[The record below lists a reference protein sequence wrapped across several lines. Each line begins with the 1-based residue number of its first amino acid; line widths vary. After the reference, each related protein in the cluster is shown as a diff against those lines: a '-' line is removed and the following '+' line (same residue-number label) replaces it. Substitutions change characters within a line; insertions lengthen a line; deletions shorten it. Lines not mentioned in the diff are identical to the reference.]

1 MLQPAPAVPLD
12 DVHELIK
19 SVPNRIKRK
28 NADFFIGMF
37 VLTKI
42 KLIFIEI
49 IILTPLFLSKSG
61 NLTFLWRE
69 NILKMMRFH
78 LIRYLF
84 PLILCR

>member
-1 MLQPAPAVPLD
+1 MLQPAPAVPLE

-19 SVPNRIKRK
+19 IVPNRIKRK

-49 IILTPLFLSKSG
+49 IILNLLFLSNSW

-69 NILKMMRFH
+69 NIIKMM
-78 LIRYLF
+78 
-84 PLILCR
+84 